1 MWGRFLWPFIHL
13 TALRYDQ
20 QELTEDARQHI
31 RDWFLNLPAF
41 LPCPACVPHATRHIK
56 EFPPP
61 FFSVAA
67 QKHKTTA
74 SLFTEQ
80 VPLNEKQSPLFAW
93 TVEFHNE
100 VNERTGKRIFTLQEA
115 WRSLRQHFFEPL
127 QFLHVATMEE
137 WSRQHHALYRYLQDL
152 DPDPNADTDT
162 AAIPL
167 PCDTADMAQAPI
179 LFEQYC
185 RDVDALNRLRLS
197 LQRKGIPVGKEEEAY
212 HQKVTQA
219 HAFIEKQQLTLE
231 RLKREE
237 AQLNKRLA
245 TKRYQVKKDQQ
256 VQMMIYVGLG
266 VCLLAIGCTT
276 FFVFRKGCA
285 LNVRGAGGAGV
296 GVASMV

>member
-20 QELTEDARQHI
+20 QDMSEAAREDI
-31 RDWFLNLPAF
+31 RNWFPKLPSF
-41 LPCPACVPHATRHIK
+41 LPCPACVPHATRYIQ
-56 EFPPP
+56 EYPPP
-61 FFSVAA
+61 FFSLA
-67 QKHKTTA
+67 QKKLTA
-74 SLFTEQ
+74 SLFAGSSLPLTERD
-80 VPLNEKQSPLFAW
+80 LPLFAW
-93 TVEFHNE
+93 SVEFHNE

-115 WRSLRQHFFEPL
+115 WHSLRQHFFEPL

-152 DPDPNADTDT
+152 DPEPQADTDAT
-162 AAIPL
+162 TIPL
-167 PCDTADMAQAPI
+167 PCDTADMAQAPV

-237 AQLNKRLA
+237 AQLNKR
-245 TKRYQVKKDQQ
+245 
-256 VQMMIYVGLG
+256 
-266 VCLLAIGCTT
+266 
-276 FFVFRKGCA
+276 
-285 LNVRGAGGAGV
+285 
-296 GVASMV
+296 